1 VPQKLYEEERV
12 VVEDDSTS
20 RSLVFSPRENLVS
33 FALCRFEPTFPG
45 WKNGIFYDGVTVTR
59 SKKIPQSNRNVI
71 EIESFKQGLKN
82 GLQNFVEELILNHPD
97 IVSSE
102 YFMKLKNAIERI

>member
-1 VPQKLYEEERV
+1 MF
-12 VVEDDSTS
+12 
-20 RSLVFSPRENLVS
+20 SLRENLVS
-33 FALCRFEPTFPG
+33 FALCSFEPTFPA

-97 IVSSE
+97 IVNSDD
-102 YFMKLKNAIERI
+102 FMKIKNSIERI